1 MKRFM
6 MTTAL
11 VMATATA
18 PGALMAASDDAS
30 METASMFEAQSPAG
44 EAMDV
49 KASNLI
55 GHRIYIPENGGD
67 MSAIGEITDVPD
79 NWRMAGEIDDV
90 IIGKDGSV
98 QAVLIDAGGFLGMG
112 ENQRR
117 VALDTIR
124 FQPDSDDEG
133 EFFAIYTGDRQM
145 LEETENYDETA
156 SNEMGES
163 LGTSTWSDYGA
174 NDAEMQTVSY
184 DDMTTEELLGTTV
197 YGSNDEWVGEI
208 SELALGDDGNV
219 SAVILDIGG
228 FLGLG
233 ERAVSM
239 PMDQVELRRMG
250 DDGDVSAYV
259 SATEEELENMEEWT
273 GDQS

>member
-44 EAMDV
+44 ETMDM

-67 MSAIGEITDVPD
+67 MSAIGEITDAPD

-98 QAVLIDAGGFLGMG
+98 QDVLIDAGGFLGMG

-124 FQPDSDDEG
+124 FQPDADDEG

-145 LEETENYDETA
+145 LEETENYDEAA

-174 NDAEMQTVSY
+174 DDAEMQTVAY